1 MKLPSE
7 QLLALKI
14 SIVLLIIVFG
24 VSNIFQ
30 FLNQSW
36 IIDFSWN
43 KWWNKYLIF
52 FISSIIIYFF
62 SLRLAYLT
70 TKPIKE
76 TNQKLI
82 DYNHN
87 LAHELKT
94 PLAIIKTNLELL
106 DISYDKDL
114 VKSSFEE
121 ISSMENIISSLLF
134 LAENSKNTLKDKV
147 SFKDLFDKY
156 SFDKNISIC
165 FKNDFIIY
173 WDKNLF
179 EILIKNLI
187 ENWLKY
193 SFDNKV
199 KVEITKLWIV
209 FSNNIKES
217 INKDELSK
225 YFDIFYKWKNSN
237 SFWSYW
243 IWLSIVKKICDS
255 YDLKIILNSEKNMFN
270 VVLSK
275 T

>member
-1 MKLPSE
+1 M
-7 QLLALKI
+7 
-14 SIVLLIIVFG
+14 
-24 VSNIFQ
+24 
-30 FLNQSW
+30 
-36 IIDFSWN
+36 
-43 KWWNKYLIF
+43 IF

-173 WDKNLF
+173 
-179 EILIKNLI
+179 
-187 ENWLKY
+187 
-193 SFDNKV
+193 
-199 KVEITKLWIV
+199 
-209 FSNNIKES
+209 
-217 INKDELSK
+217 
-225 YFDIFYKWKNSN
+225 
-237 SFWSYW
+237 
-243 IWLSIVKKICDS
+243 
-255 YDLKIILNSEKNMFN
+255 
-270 VVLSK
+270 
-275 T
+275 